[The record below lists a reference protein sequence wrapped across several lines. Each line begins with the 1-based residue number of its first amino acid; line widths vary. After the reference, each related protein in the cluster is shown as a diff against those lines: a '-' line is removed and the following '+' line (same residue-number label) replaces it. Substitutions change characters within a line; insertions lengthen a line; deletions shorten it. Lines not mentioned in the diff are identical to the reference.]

1 MGCGGSTSQGVVDT
15 STSELDQTISD
26 RWSGPLV
33 VSSVILPPKSK
44 SPTAAVPV
52 TDTGYSSDLQQALG
66 ISVDPSAAASSALA
80 SASAS
85 AAAPTPPRSG
95 RGTLAPALPTVP
107 ESGEPAGSPGFR
119 KMRVVKSSR
128 VLLVGDH
135 RVKVAT
141 ARFIRN
147 ADPSVEVIVGVR
159 DPPSPENANL
169 KAIGCQLIAVNLM
182 ATNLHNSIK
191 RLKQIDAAFVVSPAT
206 NSKVQETCHAI
217 NALKRAGVSHVIVLS
232 NTVVDCDK
240 TTYFGEQCRSV
251 ESYCKQSGLS
261 YTIVRVPMY
270 MDNYCSQ
277 IDSIFNNGVF
287 YRPVDPNTRRNIVCI
302 ADVGE
307 AVGQMALR
315 PAAFL
320 DKTINLNGPLTSC
333 EQAARAFSK
342 ALGKP
347 VVYEKVSRGSY
358 KTMMLNSLI
367 PEWQAE
373 GLLQLFSTYEQQEPY
388 SLQSTADLEEIL
400 GRAPVDIW
408 HFSTIVVQK
417 LQTSKQLPAPVPGM
431 FLSNSAAS
439 LSDLDSSVG
448 SSIQNPSASN
458 VAGEAG
464 ADGLPAAPLSIPRSI
479 RPSIDVSIHPSIG
492 NIAPQGLSGMLNVS
506 IGLKQ
511 ITAGSSLWSLGG
523 GQRGGLG
530 RSRSSSYVQGGDVS
544 QPSSAAD
551 LQSLSKTR
559 SMSYSFDG
567 GTAGAG
573 GELSGL
579 AFPTRTINIKTS
591 GGVMGEIVLP
601 DIKAADEMVLAAGA
615 SSLDLGQWAPTTGSA
630 DQDASVDGG
639 NGRGERSGS
648 FTHSYSIHGGDLSA
662 LPPPSYSSLRL
673 DHYGSKSVVLVDGFF
688 TYVSKLHM
696 PSLSAPS
703 LLTVPTAP
711 PSTPTELLEIGRCNK
726 TFALNGYIVER
737 EDARRFRLVSS
748 RGDDIVYILEAPSE
762 GETTLWLERLQGE

>member
-1 MGCGGSTSQGVVDT
+1 
-15 STSELDQTISD
+15 
-26 RWSGPLV
+26 
-33 VSSVILPPKSK
+33 
-44 SPTAAVPV
+44 
-52 TDTGYSSDLQQALG
+52 
-66 ISVDPSAAASSALA
+66 
-80 SASAS
+80 
-85 AAAPTPPRSG
+85 
-95 RGTLAPALPTVP
+95 
-107 ESGEPAGSPGFR
+107 
-119 KMRVVKSSR
+119 MRVVKSSR

-141 ARFIRN
+141 ARFIRTS
-147 ADPSVEVIVGVR
+147 DPSVEVIVGVR
-159 DPPSPENANL
+159 DPTSPENANL
-169 KAIGCQLIAVNLM
+169 KAIGCQLISVNLM

-232 NTVVDCDK
+232 NTVVDCNK

-277 IDSIFNNGVF
+277 IDSIFNCGVF

-333 EQAARAFSK
+333 EQAALAFSK

-347 VVYEKVSRGSY
+347 VAYEKVSRSSY

-408 HFSTIVVQK
+408 QFSSIVVQK
-417 LQTSKQLPAPVPGM
+417 LQTSKQLPPAPGM

-448 SSIQNPSASN
+448 SSIQTPVSN
-458 VAGEAG
+458 AAGETG
-464 ADGLPAAPLSIPRSI
+464 ADGVSAVSRHIPRSI
-479 RPSIDVSIHPSIG
+479 RPSIDVSIHQSIG

-511 ITAGSSLWSLGG
+511 VTAGSSLWSLGG
-523 GQRGGLG
+523 RGGLG
-530 RSRSSSYVQGGDVS
+530 RSRSSSYVQGDKASDVS
-544 QPSSAAD
+544 QPSSATD

-559 SMSYSFDG
+559 SMSSSFDG
-567 GTAGAG
+567 GTAAG
-573 GELSGL
+573 SGGGDLSAL

-591 GGVMGEIVLP
+591 GGVMGKIVLP
-601 DIKAADEMVLAAGA
+601 DIKAADEMVAASA
-615 SSLDLGQWAPTTGSA
+615 SSLDLGQWAPTAGGA
-630 DQDASVDGG
+630 DQDAGMDGG
-639 NGRGERSGS
+639 SGRGERSGS
-648 FTHSYSIHGGDLSA
+648 FALGLGTSQSGYSFHGGDLAA

-688 TYVSKLHM
+688 TYVTKLHVQ
-696 PSLSAPS
+696 PLNAPS

-711 PSTPTELLEIGRCNK
+711 TSTPTELLEIGRCNK

-737 EDARRFRLVSS
+737 EDAKRFRLVSS
-748 RGDDIVYILEAPSE
+748 RGDDIVYILEVPSE
-762 GETTLWLERLQGE
+762 GETTLWIERLQGQCVRVCESG